1 MPLMAVFGKIS
12 DVYGRRQVFLW
23 TTVFTIVL
31 FLTFTVDS
39 YERIGD
45 WAIYAT
51 APFMSSAYIHD
62 IVAWSMA
69 VDLVPDAI
77 DQAKLFPLLTP
88 LMNGTVASVSGDI
101 LAFFLLKLHL
111 PNYTVVW
118 GIFRKRYILCW
129 EINFY

>member
-77 DQAKLFPLLTP
+77 RSED
-88 LMNGTVASVSGDI
+88 SGR
-101 LAFFLLKLHL
+101 
-111 PNYTVVW
+111 W
-118 GIFRKRYILCW
+118 GV
-129 EINFY
+129 